1 MAEPLKNNFN
11 AQLVEKFGQEI
22 KNQHNKFPLLDFQ
35 KSVINTQWEER
46 ELKDRMRHLTL
57 SIHQHLNLTY
67 KKAVDVLLKVAP
79 KFGGFEAMTFPDF
92 VEVFGQEEAAISV
105 EALKELTKYS
115 SSEFAIRPYI
125 INNSKK
131 VMDTMLGWSK
141 DENEHV
147 RRLASE
153 GCRPRLPWAM
163 ALPEFKKDPA
173 YIIPILENM
182 INDESL
188 YVRKSVANN
197 LNDIT
202 KDNPQIAL
210 DFAKKWYGK
219 SNHASWIIKQGLR
232 TLSKKGDPTALD
244 ILGFSA
250 KPEFSLIVFELS
262 TEAIKIGENVTFKF
276 GIENIARK
284 NVFVKVGFLVDYV
297 KANGKTSKKIFHI
310 SEKLFEPSLVYNFK
324 KKLSFKDLSTRKHY
338 PGIHHISI
346 TINGIIL
353 GTRDLKVKS

>member
-11 AQLVEKFGQEI
+11 AQLVGRFGQEI
-22 KNQHNKFPLLDFQ
+22 KNHFDKFPLFDFQ
-35 KSVINTQWEER
+35 ESVINEQWEAR

-57 SIHQHLNLTY
+57 CIHERLNLTY

-92 VEVFGQEEAAISV
+92 VEVFGLDEASISL
-105 EALKELTKYS
+105 ETLKKLTKYS

-125 INNSKK
+125 IKNPKK
-131 VMDTMLGWSK
+131 VMDTMFGWSK

-163 ALPEFKKDPA
+163 ALPEFKKEPA

-182 INDESL
+182 IHDESL

-210 DFAKKWYGK
+210 EFAKKWYGK
-219 SNHASWIIKQGLR
+219 SNHANWIIKHGLR
-232 TLSKKGDPTALD
+232 TLSKKGDPTALN
-244 ILGFSA
+244 ILGFSGS
-250 KPEFSLIVFELS
+250 PEIALINFKLS
-262 TEAIKIGENVTFKF
+262 TENIKIGENISFEF
-276 GIENIARK
+276 GLENIAKK
-284 NVFVKVGFLVDYV
+284 NAIVKVGFLVDYV

-310 SEKLFEPSLVYNFK
+310 SEKSFEPSIVYKIK

-346 TINGIIL
+346 TINGNII
-353 GTRDLKVKS
+353 GTKNILVES